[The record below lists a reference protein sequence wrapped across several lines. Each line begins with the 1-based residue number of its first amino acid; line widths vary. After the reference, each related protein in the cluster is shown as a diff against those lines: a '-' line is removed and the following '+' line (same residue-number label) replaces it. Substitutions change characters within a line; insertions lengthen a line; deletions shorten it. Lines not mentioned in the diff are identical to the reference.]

1 MSALRDLQEYIRE
14 DFDRVLSACES
25 YTRAEEKL
33 HRLIETELPPEKLDE
48 METLLIDAEN
58 AVYHAAVE
66 YGMKYGNRQPDQRAK
81 KMSRDQPRLKS
92 RIRFITMNCSE

>member
-33 HRLIETELPPEKLDE
+33 HRLIETELPPE
-48 METLLIDAEN
+48 N
-58 AVYHAAVE
+58 E
-66 YGMKYGNRQPDQRAK
+66 YSAQVDHPQPARLS
-81 KMSRDQPRLKS
+81 SRVVQIEHLR
-92 RIRFITMNCSE
+92 R